1 MSKSLI
7 LMIMYSISSLY
18 AVDQRSINSSIKT
31 AKMLEKKNE
40 VESAISIYKSL
51 LVKDPLNKIAIRN
64 IKSIYKKQKLYSE
77 GISFIKARINR
88 SPNDYDN
95 YIYLGE
101 LFYLNKQEV
110 EAISLWRTSIEK
122 FKKQR
127 PFYRLMLSTYFRL
140 ILDNEIKFLLNVGRD
155 QFGESFLSYELGTY
169 YQSRSDFD
177 KAMDQFLINL
187 INDPHQNSIIE
198 RRILMM
204 SDDETSLSI
213 IEKKLIDAEKK
224 DPKIALNILSE
235 FYFKQQKYQESYD
248 TKLKW
253 SRHTESSINSWFKF
267 AEQLRDEQEFEL
279 SINAYN
285 YILAHK
291 LHGNLIGK
299 ALYGLAKTFESQI
312 IPYEKTNLIPYFFDN
327 NIFFHNPFIEV
338 PEFSHENLKLSLK
351 LYDSLLVTLPNSHL
365 SSEVY
370 FNLGEIQYRILN
382 DFDQS
387 LNFLN
392 KALQHS
398 PKEKLKIKIFER
410 IADVMISKGLSDEVI
425 AFLDRKL
432 NFQDSHKLNMK
443 KILVYFLYEPPKVTL
458 NKINDLILGLNP
470 LNQDFN
476 DLMELKNI
484 LMQFSKGDSTNI
496 NAFNKFI
503 KSEQYLRQQKVASAI
518 SELNYVDMEYPDSP
532 LLPLINLRASLLY
545 YRLGKFEQS
554 LKFAQS
560 LENSVYAD
568 RGIILTGQIYEYKL
582 KKFNEAESQYLR
594 IINEHPSSVFSEPIR
609 FHIRK
614 LEQKNL

>member
-1 MSKSLI
+1 MNKTLI
-7 LMIMYSISSLY
+7 IVLIYSISSLY
-18 AVDQRSINSSIKT
+18 SVDKRTINSSIKT
-31 AKMLEKKNE
+31 AKMLEKKND

-51 LVKDPLNKIAIRN
+51 LLKDPSNKVAIRN

-77 GISFIKARINR
+77 GISFIKTRINKY
-88 SPNDYDN
+88 SNDFNN

-101 LFYLNKQEV
+101 LYYLNKQDV
-110 EAISLWRTSIEK
+110 EAISLWRASIEK
-122 FKKQR
+122 FKNQR

-140 ILDNEIKFLLNVGRD
+140 NLDSEIELLLNSGRN
-155 QFGESFLSYELGTY
+155 QFGQSFLSYELGTY

-187 INDPHQNSIIE
+187 LNDPHQNNVIE

-235 FYFKQQKYQESYD
+235 FYFKQQNYQKSYD
-248 TKLKW
+248 SKLKW
-253 SRHTESSINSWFKF
+253 SNHFENSINSWFKF
-267 AEQLRDEQEFEL
+267 AEQLREEKQSEL

-285 YILAHK
+285 YILSHK

-312 IPYEKTNLIPYFFDN
+312 VPYEKINLIPYFFDN

-351 LYDSLLVTLPNSHL
+351 IYDSLLVTLPNSHL

-370 FNLGEIQYRILN
+370 FSLGEIQYRILN

-392 KALQHS
+392 KALQHN

-443 KILVYFLYEPPKVTL
+443 KILVYFLYEPPNVTL
-458 NKINDLILGLNP
+458 TKINDLIIGLNP

-484 LMQFSKGDSTNI
+484 LIQGSKGDSTNI

-518 SELNYVDMEYPDSP
+518 SELNYINKEYPNSP
-532 LLPLINLRASLLY
+532 LIPLINLRASLLY
-545 YRLGKFEQS
+545 YRLGRYEQS
-554 LKFAQS
+554 LKIAQG
-560 LENSVYAD
+560 LENSIYAD
-568 RGIILTGQIYEYKL
+568 RGIILTGQIYEYEL
-582 KKFNEAESQYLR
+582 KNFKEAESQYLR

-609 FHIRK
+609 FHIRR
-614 LEQKNL
+614 LEKKNL

>member
-1 MSKSLI
+1 MSKTLI
-7 LMIMYSISSLY
+7 IMMIFSISSLY
-18 AVDQRSINSSIKT
+18 AVDQRSINSAIKK
-31 AKMLEKKNE
+31 AKVLEKKND

-51 LVKDPLNKIAIRN
+51 LLKDPSNRIAIRN

-77 GISFIKARINR
+77 GISFIKTRINKY
-88 SPNDYDN
+88 SNDFDN

-101 LFYLNKQEV
+101 LYYLNEQDV
-110 EAISLWRTSIEK
+110 EAISLWRASIEK
-122 FKKQR
+122 FYKQR

-140 ILDNEIKFLLNVGRD
+140 NLDNEIEFLLNSGRN

-187 INDPHQNSIIE
+187 LNDPHQNNVIE

-235 FYFKQQKYQESYD
+235 FYFKQQKYQKSYD
-248 TKLKW
+248 SKLKW
-253 SRHTESSINSWFKF
+253 SNHIENSINSWFKF
-267 AEQLRDEQEFEL
+267 AEQLREEKQSEL

-312 IPYEKTNLIPYFFDN
+312 IPYEKVNLIPYFFDN

-338 PEFSHENLKLSLK
+338 PEFSHENLKLSLEI
-351 LYDSLLVTLPNSHL
+351 YDSLLVTLPNSHL

-370 FNLGEIQYRILN
+370 FSLGEIQYRILN

-392 KALQHS
+392 KALQHN
-398 PKEKLKIKIFER
+398 PKERLKIKIFER

-443 KILVYFLYEPPKVTL
+443 KVLVYFLYEPPNVTL
-458 NKINDLILGLNP
+458 TKINDLIIELNP

-484 LMQFSKGDSTNI
+484 LMQGSKGDSSNI

-518 SELNYVDMEYPDSP
+518 SELNYINKEYPDSP
-532 LLPLINLRASLLY
+532 LIPLINLRASLLY
-545 YRLGKFEQS
+545 YRLGRYEQS
-554 LKFAQS
+554 LKIAQG
-560 LENSVYAD
+560 LENSIYAD
-568 RGIILTGQIYEYKL
+568 RGIILTGQIYEYDL
-582 KKFNEAESQYLR
+582 KNFKKAESQYLR

-614 LEQKNL
+614 LEKKNL